1 MTGSTAHQSV
11 YLRDL
16 RLSTAHTLVTQSG
29 VAGAVLPN
37 ETPTHYLQAVIDG
50 LCDLSL
56 RDPLT
61 GLANRR
67 HFHSVLERE
76 IDRMARS
83 GEAALLL
90 MLDIDHFKKIN
101 DTHGHIA
108 GDIVLQSVART
119 LNSCVR
125 PMDTLARYGG
135 EEFAIVLPS
144 CQPAF
149 GRSIAERIRLA
160 VDSAIVKVSPTLD
173 LHASVSI
180 GGTYAFQWIRTT
192 TELWI
197 ERADN
202 QLYLAKAAGRNR
214 VSIEEQPDSTV
225 SAEEKNMLFGPL
237 PQDFPADEKD
247 LSNTTS
253 NACVNSAN
261 SDR

>member
-1 MTGSTAHQSV
+1 MTGSAAYQSV

-16 RLSTAHTLVTQSG
+16 RLSTAHSLVTQ
-29 VAGAVLPN
+29 AGTPGLVLPS

-50 LCDLSL
+50 LCELSL

-101 DTHGHIA
+101 DTHGHIV
-108 GDIVLQSVART
+108 GDSVLQSVAST
-119 LNSCVR
+119 LRSCVR
-125 PMDTLARYGG
+125 PMDILARYGG

-144 CQPAF
+144 CQPAY
-149 GRSIAERIRLA
+149 GRVIAERIRMA
-160 VDSAIVKVSPTLD
+160 VDSAIVKVSPARD
-173 LHASVSI
+173 LHVSVSV
-180 GGTYAFQWIRTT
+180 GGAYAFQWIRSTPQ
-192 TELWI
+192 LWI

-202 QLYLAKAAGRNR
+202 QLYLAKSAGRNCI
-214 VSIEEQPDSTV
+214 SIEEQSDSTV
-225 SAEEKNMLFGPL
+225 SAEEKSMLFAPL
-237 PQDFPADEKD
+237 SLDLTFNEKD
-247 LSNTTS
+247 LSTS
-253 NACVNSAN
+253 DTPQDSA
-261 SDR
+261 STGR